1 MFTFILNIVFML
13 SLGTILYIVARALPR
28 VEEEAEKSDRRK
40 GGLLERWVT
49 SEMPE
54 KVDEFLSTFLSKLLR
69 KFKVF
74 LLKIDNSRGA
84 HLKKNKPDSSRGE
97 GNGGG
102 FKDMAEEVKEE

>member
-28 VEEEAEKSDRRK
+28 VKEEAEESDNRK

-54 KVDEFLSTFLSKLLR
+54 KVDEFLSTFLSKFLR

-74 LLKIDNSRGA
+74 LLKIDNALGA
-84 HLKKNKPDSSRGE
+84 HLKKIKPDSSKSE

-102 FKDMAEEVKEE
+102 FKDLEEGK